1 MAHGRQHAAAVRL
14 GRTYLRA
21 PGALQV
27 VVPDPLEHDS
37 FDDAMAAPADEIP
50 SRPSTAASLF
60 SGNPVVIF
68 APQSIA
74 GSNLNARPRLNT
86 LVQREQDNLR
96 RAQSAGAILSQRK
109 LLSQSPPTRPQSGRR
124 PRGSNMT
131 D

>member
-50 SRPSTAASLF
+50 SRPSTV
-60 SGNPVVIF
+60 PV
-68 APQSIA
+68 
-74 GSNLNARPRLNT
+74 
-86 LVQREQDNLR
+86 
-96 RAQSAGAILSQRK
+96 
-109 LLSQSPPTRPQSGRR
+109 RR
-124 PRGSNMT
+124 PRSSQGTQSSSLHPSPSLAPT
-131 D
+131 